1 MSKRSITSADV
12 RGKRVLC
19 RVDFN
24 VPLKGTEITD
34 ATRIR
39 AALPTIKWLTKQGAR
54 VILCSHL
61 GRPDGKVVKGL
72 RLTPVGEELQRL
84 LGKKVTNLTETVGE
98 VPKATIDAMRLGI
111 SDSDSRSRR

>member
-34 ATRIR
+34 DTRIR
-39 AALPTIKWLTKQGAR
+39 AALPTIKWLIKQGAR

-72 RLTPVGEELQRL
+72 RLTPVGEELQR
-84 LGKKVTNLTETVGE
+84 GRIRSAAHQE
-98 VPKATIDAMRLGI
+98 VERVFAFGFLFWSPQFQPAV
-111 SDSDSRSRR
+111 